1 MRSCRHVLCVCA
13 VLADVRLANVKKP
26 LIPSTSGWLVAGK
39 KAEKS
44 KKRPIDFLYGLSSLR
59 IRCIQRPNAR
69 ILLQKWPESG
79 RQHRIYVSEWNENS
93 NVIATKTT
101 TEQPKQQQPQK
112 KRWTQTLKQ
121 MTILYEYGNAPQ
133 ERTKNTKIV
142 FQVVFVVLLRPND
155 ILEIRLLLYCSQQS
169 ENVEKIHS
177 RKNQLKRFKPR
188 AVFGFEFF
196 VLC

>member
-69 ILLQKWPESG
+69 ILLRKWPESG

-101 TEQPKQQQPQK
+101 TEQPKQKKEMNTNTQTNDNIVWIWKRTTREDKKHTDRLPSRFRCLATTEWYTRNSFAPLLLPTIGECWKDTQQK
-112 KRWTQTLKQ
+112 KPTETL
-121 MTILYEYGNAPQ
+121 
-133 ERTKNTKIV
+133 
-142 FQVVFVVLLRPND
+142 
-155 ILEIRLLLYCSQQS
+155 
-169 ENVEKIHS
+169 
-177 RKNQLKRFKPR
+177 
-188 AVFGFEFF
+188 
-196 VLC
+196 